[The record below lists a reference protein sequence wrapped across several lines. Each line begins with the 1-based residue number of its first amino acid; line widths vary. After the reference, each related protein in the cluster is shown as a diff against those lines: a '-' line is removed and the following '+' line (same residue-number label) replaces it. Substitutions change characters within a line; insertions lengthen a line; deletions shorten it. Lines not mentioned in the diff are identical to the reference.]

1 MEDVFMNPGAQRYEK
16 MSIRQLRHIT
26 NELKDQAKED
36 PALDAEYHI
45 AYKVLQDKIRE
56 RDRNRPQCIPTR
68 FEHNLDLM
76 EEF

>member
-1 MEDVFMNPGAQRYEK
+1 MGDVFMNPGVQRYEK

-26 NELKDQAKED
+26 NELKDHAKED

>member
-1 MEDVFMNPGAQRYEK
+1 

-26 NELKDQAKED
+26 EELKEQGKED
-36 PALDAEYHI
+36 PSIDAEYHI
-45 AYKVLQDKIRE
+45 AYKVLQEKVMK
-56 RDRNRPQCIPTR
+56 RDQNRPQCIPTR